1 MTSTGSRRDDTNDL
15 SSANLSEFVS
25 VFPTILL
32 FSGRQTPPKQTA
44 EEQRLMK
51 RKNIVFLSTHGQQT
65 ISDVKRAIAA
75 AKISSRRY
83 LWGVQAYTS
92 FTPLDVTR

>member
-1 MTSTGSRRDDTNDL
+1 
-15 SSANLSEFVS
+15 
-25 VFPTILL
+25 
-32 FSGRQTPPKQTA
+32 
-44 EEQRLMK
+44 MK